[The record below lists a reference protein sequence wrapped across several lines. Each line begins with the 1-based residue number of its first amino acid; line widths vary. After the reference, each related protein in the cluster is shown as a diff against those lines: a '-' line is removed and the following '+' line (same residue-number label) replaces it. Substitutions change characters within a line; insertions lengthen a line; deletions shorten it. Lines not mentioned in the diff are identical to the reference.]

1 MNHFIQLFKKKTR
14 LDINKDNRAKQR
26 LKQAVEK
33 AKRAVSYQLQER
45 IEIDS
50 LFNGKDFS
58 ETLTRAKFEDINM
71 VSLDKDMCLQIT
83 EFRLL

>member
-1 MNHFIQLFKKKTR
+1 MNHFIQLFKKKTG
-14 LDINKDNRAKQR
+14 LDISKDNRAKQR

-33 AKRAVSYQLQER
+33 AKRVVSHQLQER

-71 VSLDKDMCLQIT
+71 VSLDKDMIFPT
-83 EFRLL
+83 RI